1 MRLAFV
7 DLLFS
12 WPPHGGADV
21 DLYHVIV
28 HLQHAG
34 HEVRLFGVRDTAS
47 WERGAF
53 APEAL
58 PFPAERL
65 DFSPRQFT
73 RAAVTRRVRQAVD
86 AWKPEAVF
94 VCDGFFLKP
103 HVIQALAHYP
113 TYARYYAY
121 EMACH
126 RDILRFKQGAPCPN
140 AYLQTPDVCRRCAL
154 AHLAPSLRRGQHD
167 AWRQEYLA
175 AGAHR
180 ARYHGEVRAALG
192 TLRGAIVYNEAM
204 AGLLRPVCPEVVV
217 VPGGVNA
224 NQFTFAPP
232 PPRAAGAPKVIL
244 MAGRAEDP
252 AKGVDTLRRAGE
264 ILRAKRSDFEIW
276 ATLPEDTPA
285 SDWFKPIGW
294 HSAEALRM
302 RYREADICVVPS
314 LWDEPFG
321 LVALEAMATGR
332 PVCASQVG
340 GLQTIVSDRQTG
352 FLFPRGDAGEL
363 AAALS
368 LLLDN
373 AELRARMGE
382 AGRRHVEAHYTWS
395 EVVGRHYAPILA
407 RLAER
412 RAS

>member
-28 HLQHAG
+28 HLQHLG
-34 HEVRLFGVRDTAS
+34 HEVRLFGVRDMQS

-53 APEAL
+53 APEDL

-65 DFSPRQFT
+65 DFTPRQFT
-73 RAAVTRRVRQAVD
+73 RKAVPRRIRTAVD
-86 AWKPEAVF
+86 AWKPDAVF

-103 HVIQALAHYP
+103 YVIQALAHYP
-113 TYARYYAY
+113 VCARYYAY

-126 RDILRFKQGAPCPN
+126 RDILRFKEGAPCPN

-154 AHLAPSLRRGQHD
+154 AHMAPVLKQRHGM
-167 AWRQEYLA
+167 AWHQEYLA

-180 ARYHGEVRAALG
+180 ARYHAEVRSAMAAL
-192 TLRGAIVYNEAM
+192 RSAIVYNEDM
-204 AGLLRPVCPEVVV
+204 ANLLQPFCPAVSV

-224 NQFTFAPP
+224 NQFAFAPP
-232 PPRAAGAPKVIL
+232 PQRAAGAPKIIL

-252 AKGVDTLRRAGE
+252 AKGLEVLRRAGAL
-264 ILRAKRSDFEIW
+264 LRERRSDFEIW
-276 ATLPEDTPA
+276 ATLPEDSPA
-285 SDWFKPIGW
+285 TDWFRPIGW
-294 HSAEALRM
+294 HSAESLRA

-314 LWDEPFG
+314 IWDEPFG

-340 GLQTIVSDRQTG
+340 GLQSIVSDRQTG
-352 FLFPRGDAGEL
+352 FLFPRGSAAEL

-373 AELRARMGE
+373 PELRARMGE
-382 AGRRHVEAHYTWS
+382 AGRRHVEAHYTWG
-395 EVVGRHYAPILA
+395 EVVGRYYPSILE
-407 RLAER
+407 RLAEC